1 MGTDTNTINTLAEG
15 TGVLD
20 ELVDAFAELLKVGE
34 ELSVPE
40 RELEEEADGELVTEW
55 VLDGDSEGELDG
67 LRETVG
73 LCEAGTEETVC
84 LEFLRAKRRSWECS
98 KEKQRSWEYLKQ
110 KLRSWKFV
118 RASLKNWGRQLG
130 FARAKRRSWNFETAS

>member
-1 MGTDTNTINTLAEG
+1 M
-15 TGVLD
+15 LD

-40 RELEEEADGELVTEW
+40 RELEEEADIKLVTEW

-73 LCEAGTEETVC
+73 LCEAETEE
-84 LEFLRAKRRSWECS
+84 
-98 KEKQRSWEYLKQ
+98 
-110 KLRSWKFV
+110 
-118 RASLKNWGRQLG
+118 LG
-130 FARAKRRSWNFETAS
+130 VSEGEMEELGVFEGETEELVLCDGEMEEL